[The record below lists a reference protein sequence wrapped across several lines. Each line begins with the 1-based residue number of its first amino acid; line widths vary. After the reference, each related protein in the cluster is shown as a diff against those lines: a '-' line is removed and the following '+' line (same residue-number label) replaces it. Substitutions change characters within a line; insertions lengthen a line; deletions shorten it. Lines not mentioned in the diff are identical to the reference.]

1 MESCV
6 IRPLLLWPHL
16 PPSSTLFSLPYSSR
30 SPLGQAH
37 TLYGH
42 HISDSLFLK
51 GLFPPFFA
59 SYSSFKLNLLLSTS
73 GKSPCLGNSS
83 SLSSKTTLLLH
94 LIAQV

>member
-1 MESCV
+1 MGSCV
-6 IRPLLLWPHL
+6 IGPLLLWPHL
-16 PPSSTLFSLPYSSR
+16 PPSSTLFSLPCSSS

-37 TLYGH
+37 TLYDH
-42 HISDSLFLK
+42 RLSDSVFLK

-59 SYSSFKLNLLLSTS
+59 SYSSFQLDLLLSTS